1 MVHGAPMGTPCPF
14 CHPRPG
20 RLVAECAHTRTLRDG
35 FPVSPGHTLV
45 VPRRHVAGYFEVTPA
60 ERNAIQRA
68 LLAARDAL
76 LRELAPAGFNI
87 GVNDGPAAG
96 QTVMH
101 LHVHLIPR
109 YRGDQ
114 PDPRGGVRRVL
125 PERAHHW
132 SRAGE

>member
-1 MVHGAPMGTPCPF
+1 MEPHPEPARACPF
-14 CHPRPG
+14 CAPEPA
-20 RLVAECAHTRTLRDG
+20 RLVAQCPLTRTLRDR

-45 VPRRHVAGYFEVTPA
+45 VPRRHVAGYFEATPA
-60 ERNAIQRA
+60 ERSAIQGA
-68 LLAARDAL
+68 LLAAREDL
-76 LRELAPAGFNI
+76 LRELAPDGFNI

-125 PERAHHW
+125 PGRADQW
-132 SRAGE
+132 SRVGG